1 MKNVIIIK
9 EKLIFLLAFPLPQL
23 LIVNN
28 NSHRLDITFVWIAN
42 S

>member
-23 LIVNN
+23 LVVNN
-28 NSHRLDITFVWIAN
+28 NSHWLDIKCIWIAN